1 MVQLVVIQVAEHQM
15 DHHMIT
21 GLYFNNNNWDLRYH
35 CTTVNQTR
43 QVPLHGKVLG
53 WNRAHSVRLHEYV
66 MQEPRDAL
74 LLVSIG
80 SLWCSIIRCH
90 YICSTN
96 TPQTFVQ
103 IWKCKTSPPNES
115 SDQNILNRDQ
125 SQEDFLSHLFTNEKE
140 TNEDEK
146 NESGNIFF
154 LVLDSWY
161 SPALVR
167 GSLLPF
173 LAHEVGV
180 PDYESINTADDS
192 TLDPKPKKGTRR
204 SRRKSCTDVKVICS
218 IYRLYMTRHGFRVS
232 FEPKIRL

>member
-1 MVQLVVIQVAEHQM
+1 MDRKYYHDQSELFHHKTFQRRGLETMQMLKKLKAENEAKEAKSKEAENSKNSKSSSEKES
-15 DHHMIT
+15 
-21 GLYFNNNNWDLRYH
+21 GLAKTDE
-35 CTTVNQTR
+35 
-43 QVPLHGKVLG
+43 KV
-53 WNRAHSVRLHEYV
+53 RK
-66 MQEPRDAL
+66 AL
-74 LLVSIG
+74 
-80 SLWCSIIRCH
+80 
-90 YICSTN
+90 
-96 TPQTFVQ
+96 
-103 IWKCKTSPPNES
+103 ES
-115 SDQNILNRDQ
+115 SEKKSSEKSSDDISDN
-125 SQEDFLSHLFTNEKE
+125 KE